1 MLSLRF
7 SFLIGYLSLYVSK
20 IYSAGFPYITFYLHC
35 VMLKLSFNFEMLCD
49 RIALEICHFLGSLDI
64 IIWCSA
70 FMPKVLLMVA
80 ITLRVTSRL
89 LILSEIVWQQLNFIY
104 NPF

>member
-1 MLSLRF
+1 MLLDICLDMYHRST
-7 SFLIGYLSLYVSK
+7 
-20 IYSAGFPYITFYLHC
+20 AQAFPYLTFYLHC

-80 ITLRVTSRL
+80 ITLCVTSRL
-89 LILSEIVWQQLNFIY
+89 LILSDFLAATIFHI
-104 NPF
+104 